1 MSRFRFP
8 APSSRPNVNVLKN
21 VDVSKNVG
29 VLFVCVL
36 LSLGFLLNACAPAE
50 ISTRRGLRASEIDA
64 AGNAVSETAARI
76 ELLSLTET
84 VSGGDVA
91 SISVRGE
98 PGELYA
104 VAVHYSSGV
113 SKAKG
118 LEPAVA
124 DADGVVAWSWKIG
137 AKTAPGT
144 YEIVVTGGGKT
155 LNVSFTVQ

>member
-1 MSRFRFP
+1 MSRFFSP
-8 APSSRPNVNVLKN
+8 ASSSRPNVDVPKN
-21 VDVSKNVG
+21 VDV
-29 VLFVCVL
+29 LFVCIL
-36 LSLGFLLNACAPAE
+36 LSVGFLLNACAPAE
-50 ISTRRGLRASEIDA
+50 ISTLRGLDVAN
-64 AGNAVSETAARI
+64 AGAENGEI

-118 LEPAVA
+118 LEPAEA
-124 DADGVVAWSWKIG
+124 DANGVVAWSWKIG

-144 YEIVVTGGGKT
+144 YEIVVTGGGKA
-155 LNVSFTVQ
+155 LNVSFVVQ